1 MLPTV
6 HPGSVGRNHWP
17 HTVVVSR
24 SDPCRAL
31 MGEGFQR
38 AGGLGLLAALTLQR
52 AGAHTFLPFEEGR
65 SNGVCARTRQ
75 QGEEAAG
82 PLRRDS
88 AWVYLVTFRVP
99 FQSITPTQVLLQCL
113 RAVGWHPQHV
123 WCPQHCCY
131 LFPARSRGFIEEVS
145 CLLLLPLL

>member
-1 MLPTV
+1 
-6 HPGSVGRNHWP
+6 
-17 HTVVVSR
+17 
-24 SDPCRAL
+24 

-38 AGGLGLLAALTLQR
+38 AGALGLLAAFTPQR

-88 AWVYLVTFRVP
+88 ARVYLVTLRVYR
-99 FQSITPTQVLLQCL
+99 T
-113 RAVGWHPQHV
+113 HPGAPPV
-123 WCPQHCCY
+123 TSSSG
-131 LFPARSRGFIEEVS
+131 LASPATLVHSTAAIS
-145 CLLLLPLL
+145 S